1 MSDLPDDL
9 YLKAAAQAGA
19 DVLEKLIPVGWGPQ
33 NVGGPLD
40 IQIGTDGG
48 RITGAVFDRANTPS
62 AGALITLVPEGDARL
77 RPDRYRTA
85 LSGPDG
91 SFTLRG
97 IVPGDYRLF
106 GWDDLEPNAYLN
118 VDFMRAYLELGTPV
132 RIQPSQSA
140 SVSLR
145 VIEFDR

>member
-1 MSDLPDDL
+1 MR
-9 YLKAAAQAGA
+9 
-19 DVLEKLIPVGWGPQ
+19 
-33 NVGGPLD
+33 GPLE

-48 RITGAVFDRANTPS
+48 RITGTVLDRNNTPS

-91 SFTLRG
+91 RFMLRG

-106 GWDDLEPNAYLN
+106 GWDELEPNAYLN
-118 VDFMRAYLELGTPV
+118 VDFMSSYLELGKPV
-132 RIQPSQSA
+132 RIQPRQSA
-140 SVSLR
+140 SVSLMLLQ
-145 VIEFDR
+145 FDR